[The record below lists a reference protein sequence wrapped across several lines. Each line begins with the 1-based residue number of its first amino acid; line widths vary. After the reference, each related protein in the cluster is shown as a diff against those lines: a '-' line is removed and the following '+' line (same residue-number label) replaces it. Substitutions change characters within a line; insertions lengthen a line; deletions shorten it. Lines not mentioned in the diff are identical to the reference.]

1 MPDTPLN
8 LFADFGWLQWIAAAV
23 VGVLVGFSKSGV
35 PTSGVLVVV
44 LLAILFNG
52 RLAVGVMLPLLI
64 FADMF
69 AVAWF
74 HRHTKWQ
81 ELRHIA
87 GWVIPGLILGALFL
101 WKVGQSSFGAVAMN
115 RAIGA
120 IVLML
125 IAVHLYRLHKSGPLR
140 SAWMYPVS
148 GILAGFTTTVS
159 NAAGPVMAI
168 YLSGARLSPV
178 QFVGTNAWFFCLV
191 NISKLPILI
200 GLSMHDPRY
209 AFITPKGLW
218 FDLIVSPFVVAGLYS
233 GRWLLRRIPPVLFER
248 LIIGLSA
255 LSAVWLLVR

>member
-1 MPDTPLN
+1 MLDHPLS
-8 LFADFGWLQWIAAAV
+8 LFADFGWLHWLAAAA

-64 FADMF
+64 FADVF
-69 AVAWF
+69 AVIWY
-74 HRHTKWQ
+74 HRHTRWQ

-87 GWVIPGLILGALFL
+87 GWVAPGLALGALFL
-101 WKVGQSSFGAVAMN
+101 WKVGQSSAGAMAMN
-115 RAIGA
+115 RAIGG
-120 IVLML
+120 IVLAL
-125 IAVHLYRLHKSGPLR
+125 IAVHLYRLHRSGPLR
-140 SAWMYPVS
+140 SNWMYPVS

-168 YLSGARLSPV
+168 YLSGARLSPI

-191 NISKLPILI
+191 NLSKLPILI
-200 GLSMHDPRY
+200 GLSVHDPRY

-218 FDLIVSPFVVAGLYS
+218 FDLIVSPFVIAGLYS
-233 GRWLLRRIPPVLFER
+233 GRWILRRIPSALFER

-255 LSAVWLLVR
+255 VSAIWLLIR